1 MPFPVLPLPPVPR
14 DPLRMLRR
22 CLRHVIAAL
31 AGLLT
36 GPILLLAGLL
46 SLTGWRAVLRL
57 PVRAELFRL
66 RRGDALEV
74 EDPEALRRPGRVL
87 LLGLLATV
95 LGYVMVELL
104 ILMAVL
110 VVGGAGQL
118 VIEEPVELRFS
129 DWWVVSRPA
138 VEILLVGGGASVL
151 AVAVAGELS
160 VWLQARVLA
169 RWTPVTRPDALD
181 SRLGRLVITRRGAVL
196 AIDEERRRIE
206 RDLHDGVQQNVVSL
220 SVTLARARRAADP
233 ARRDAL
239 LGQAL
244 EQSRA
249 LIEETREVAWRVYPQ
264 ALDEHGLVSA
274 LSGVAATAPLPVGLA
289 HELTARPPQAV
300 ESAAYFVA
308 REAITNVVKHAEA
321 DSARIVLHGEA
332 TGRRGLLRLEIHD
345 DGRGGADPNG
355 SGLQGLARRVAA
367 LDGTVEVLSPDGGP
381 TVITAEIPYALD
393 DERA

>member
-1 MPFPVLPLPPVPR
+1 MPFPVLPLPQVPR

-22 CLRHVIAAL
+22 CLRHVLAAL

-36 GPILLLAGLL
+36 GPFLLLAGLL
-46 SLTGWRAVLRL
+46 SLTGWRAVLRV
-57 PVRAELFRL
+57 PVRAEILRL

-74 EDPEALRRPGRVL
+74 EDPESLRRPGRAL
-87 LLGLLATV
+87 LLGLLATL

-118 VIEEPVELRFS
+118 IIEEPVELRFS
-129 DWWVVSRPA
+129 DWWVVTRPA

-160 VWLQARVLA
+160 VWLQARLLA
-169 RWTPVTRPDALD
+169 RWTPVARPDALD

-239 LGQAL
+239 LEQAL

-274 LSGVAATAPLPVGLA
+274 LSGVATSAPLPVELE
-289 HELTARPPQAV
+289 HELTGRPPQAV

-308 REAITNVVKHAEA
+308 REAITNVVKHAVA
-321 DSARIVLHGEA
+321 DSVRIVLRGQA
-332 TGRRGLLRLEIHD
+332 TGRRGMLRLEVHD
-345 DGRGGADPNG
+345 DGRGGADPSG